1 MKMNNLHINDGD
13 EKLRQ
18 NFGTE
23 NPFRVDDGY
32 FEKLHDSISSKLSS
46 QKPVNPFQWILRPA
60 YKPALLGLSIVAVLI
75 LMYALNPFSWDTKPE
90 DQLLSASEPSLDSYI
105 VGAAHDMP
113 ESSFYNFCTES
124 FLLNQDVAS
133 GSGTEQLDLSDIEQL
148 DNEQVIQYLE
158 NDPIALELVCIN

>member
-1 MKMNNLHINDGD
+1 
-13 EKLRQ
+13 
-18 NFGTE
+18 
-23 NPFRVDDGY
+23 
-32 FEKLHDSISSKLSS
+32 
-46 QKPVNPFQWILRPA
+46 
-60 YKPALLGLSIVAVLI
+60 
-75 LMYALNPFSWDTKPE
+75 
-90 DQLLSASEPSLDSYI
+90 
-105 VGAAHDMP
+105 MP